1 MMKIMRTTR
10 TRKGQN
16 GFTLLELLIAVSLLA
31 IGLLAVV
38 SMQTV
43 AMNANMVSNRL
54 TVATT
59 LAQQVAEDMLSWNI
73 SDPRLNSPGIPMPA
87 TAGNCL
93 TVTPPLGCYMFINP
107 STGVSSSQIT
117 IPGAGSYTAR
127 YSTAPNATITG
138 NTQIAIMVSYLS
150 GSAWKDLVTY
160 TVYKRVN

>member
-1 MMKIMRTTR
+1 MMKTMR
-10 TRKGQN
+10 TRKSRN

-38 SMQTV
+38 SMQSV

-87 TAGNCL
+87 AAAPN
-93 TVTPPLGCYMFINP
+93 YIFINP
-107 STGVSSSQIT
+107 STGASMGTQIY
-117 IPGAGSYTAR
+117 IPGAGTYSAR
-127 YSTAPNATITG
+127 YSTTPNFPVNGTTVNG
-138 NTQIAIMVSYLS
+138 NTQIIMIVSYLS
-150 GSAWKDLVTY
+150 GSGPKDLVTY